1 MSSRRGRGFAD
12 TRRDKD
18 APGTEFERL
27 KREER
32 LKRGDP
38 APSIEGWVVIVTGL
52 HDVCHNSSPFF
63 FPPCCCCH
71 SSSHDDMQSCVCEN
85 AHRR

>member
-52 HDVCHNSSPFF
+52 HDVCHNSSL
-63 FPPCCCCH
+63 FPMLLL
-71 SSSHDDMQSCVCEN
+71 SGSHNDMQSCVCEN

>member
-52 HDVCHNSSPFF
+52 HDVCHNSSPF
-63 FPPCCCCH
+63 
-71 SSSHDDMQSCVCEN
+71 SSLPAAAATLVLTMTCNRVVV
-85 AHRR
+85 